1 VQLHRSQALV
11 LALAAATIVGACSG
25 AGTSTSGGGSG
36 GSGGNAGGG
45 TANPTGIVR
54 YGYDLSAMFTNTFD
68 PEKSNGDC
76 DAIPVQL
83 IYDTLLHRDASGKLN
98 PGTALSVTL
107 NGRDITIKLRPNV
120 KFSDGEPFDS
130 AAVKTSL
137 LRNAKNSQL
146 TSLAPIASIDTPD
159 PLTLVVHYKDDTGVE
174 FVNAMAGRD
183 GWIVAPQHLNDADKH
198 PIGVG
203 PFVLFGYQPG
213 STISLRANP
222 NYWDKGRY
230 KIGGIDFVQV
240 GVGPPSLT
248 ALRAGNIDMVNVDA
262 DGFTQLHTAPGFGVA
277 AQETTAYLQFQFRF
291 VKPFDLTPQGKLVRQ
306 AINYALKRDDINR
319 VVESGAGEVASQEF
333 PKASQA
339 YDPAL
344 ANLYPYDPVKARQ
357 LLAEAGYPNG
367 LTIDVAI
374 PGGNISEM
382 ERQAA
387 IVQQQLAAVGIKM
400 NIIRVLGSD
409 IATQYYIAGNGV
421 AFLAARLGSFYPPDQ
436 VYSAYGNGQF
446 VAIWNK
452 GELQNITDL
461 STQAFKLG
469 VTQPAMDL
477 AKQADDYVM
486 QNALEAPIVFRPEFM
501 AYSNSRLG
509 GTVHAQTDICDP
521 ANLAEL
527 FVKK

>member
-1 VQLHRSQALV
+1 LV
-11 LALAAATIVGACSG
+11 IALALATILAACSG
-25 AGTSTSGGGSG
+25 SGSTSGGSAG
-36 GSGGNAGGG
+36 GSGGNAGAG
-45 TANPTGIVR
+45 TVNPNGIVR

-68 PEKSNGDC
+68 PLKSNGDC

-83 IYDTLLHRDASGKLN
+83 IYDSLLHRDASGKLN
-98 PGTALSVTL
+98 PGTALSVTQDPTNDRL
-107 NGRDITIKLRPNV
+107 ITIKLRPNV

-130 AAVKTSL
+130 TAVKTSL
-137 LRNAKNSQL
+137 LRNAKNTMLS
-146 TSLAPIASIDTPD
+146 SLAPVVSIDTPD
-159 PLTLVVHYKDDTGVE
+159 PLTLVVHYKDDTGVL

-183 GWIVAPQHLNDADKH
+183 GWIVAPQRLNDADKH

-203 PFVLFGYQPG
+203 PFVLSGYQPG

-222 NYWDKGRY
+222 TYWDKGRY
-230 KIGGIDFVQV
+230 KMAGIDFIQV

-248 ALRAGNIDMVNVDA
+248 ALQAGNIDMVPVDA
-262 DGFTQLHTAPGFGVA
+262 DGFTQLNNKSGFGVS
-277 AQETTAYLQFQFRF
+277 AQPTTAYLQFQFRF
-291 VKPFDLTPQGKLVRQ
+291 AKPFDMSPQGKLVRQ
-306 AINYALKRDDINR
+306 AIEYALKKDDINR
-319 VVESGAGEVASQEF
+319 VVEAGQGEIATQEF

-339 YDPAL
+339 YDPSI

-357 LLAEAGYPNG
+357 LLAQAGYPNG
-367 LTIDVAI
+367 VSIDVAI

-421 AFLAARLGSFYPPDQ
+421 AFLAARLGDTYPPDQ

-452 GELQNITDL
+452 GELQNLTDL
-461 STQAFKLG
+461 TSKAFKLG
-469 VTQPAMDL
+469 VTPQAMDL
-477 AKQADDYVM
+477 AKQADEYVM

-501 AYSNSRLG
+501 AYSSTRLG

-521 ANLAEL
+521 ANLTEL